1 MKMGYDKRNDQIYCT
16 SAYSVKEILKNYGF
30 RYCGIDQ
37 TWAIAMPKGIA
48 TLGNLIC
55 DVTVDCGV
63 DYADLCEFIGLSL
76 PATYADVMMHMDAA
90 HIEKLRIYLGA

>member
-1 MKMGYDKRNDQIYCT
+1 MKMGYDKRNDQIYCYN
-16 SAYSVKEILKNYGF
+16 AYSVKEILKNYGF

-37 TWAIAMPKGIA
+37 TWYIAMPKDMA

-55 DVTVDCGV
+55 DVAVDCGV
-63 DYADLCEFIGLSL
+63 EYIDLCEFISLSL
-76 PATYADVMMHMDAA
+76 PASYADVMMHMDAA